1 MSKRVTIR
9 LPDDDAAMLEK
20 SAEFMGTNTSET
32 IRLALR
38 YLCLD
43 EQPKVEVVERIDEQ
57 PFRKAVGDLNK
68 VGNNLN
74 QITRLAH
81 VQNVDAVAEDIEPV
95 LREVRG
101 AAGELN
107 LIAKSIV
114 RERDFGRYRW
124 LA

>member
-9 LPDDDAAMLEK
+9 LPDDDAALLEK
-20 SAEFMGTNTSET
+20 SAEFLGTNTSET
-32 IRLALR
+32 VRLALR

-43 EQPKVEVVERIDEQ
+43 ERPKVEVIERIDEE
-57 PFRKAVGDLNK
+57 PFRQAVGDLNR

-81 VQNVDAVAEDIEPV
+81 VQNVSAVAEDIAPV
-95 LREVRG
+95 LSEVRG
-101 AAGELN
+101 AARELN

-114 RERDFGRYRW
+114 YERSFGRHRW